1 MANIIVLGSGLV
13 GSVIA
18 KDLSIKHSVSV
29 VDISKKN
36 LNVLN
41 KTRSEAGADAQHLRL
56 SKNKVF

>member
-36 LNVLN
+36 LNVLT
-41 KTRSEAGADAQHLRL
+41 KT
-56 SKNKVF
+56 